1 MKIKKF
7 NQINEFYSDELEEQI
22 NEIIN
27 DYPGI
32 EDTLDSIKNS
42 MSKSS
47 SDFDCQI
54 ERQLEMLKALKRF
67 KDN

>member
-32 EDTLDSIKNS
+32 EGTLDSIKNS

-47 SDFDCQI
+47 EFDCQI